1 MLQFV
6 LYGQLRLLME
16 FILYEWVTVKLEI
29 IMAIF
34 RKSVTSGDQDL
45 IRIPMVPIEI
55 PSGPYRRIGGYHMQC
70 YSLSCARGKS

>member
-1 MLQFV
+1 M
-6 LYGQLRLLME
+6 G

-45 IRIPMVPIEI
+45 NRIPMVPIEI
-55 PSGPYRRIGGYHMQC
+55 PSGPYRRIGGYHKQ
-70 YSLSCARGKS
+70 